1 MYHKQVE
8 IVVLSTNKN
17 TSSQNCGF
25 SPLMIY
31 TSVYEVQ
38 VLVILSVLKYDS
50 HRVSVPLTSE

>member
-17 TSSQNCGF
+17 ASSQNCGF
-25 SPLMIY
+25 SPLLFY

-38 VLVILSVLKYDS
+38 VLVILPVLKYDS
-50 HRVSVPLTSE
+50 HRVSVPLTSK